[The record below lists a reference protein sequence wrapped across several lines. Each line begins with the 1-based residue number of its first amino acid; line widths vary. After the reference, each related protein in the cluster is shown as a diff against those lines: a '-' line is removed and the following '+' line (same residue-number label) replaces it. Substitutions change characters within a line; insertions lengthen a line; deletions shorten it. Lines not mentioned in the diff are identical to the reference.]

1 MQLTTLK
8 HWFEDFSKQKNALHQ
23 DGYDERFMRMWQY
36 YLNYCE
42 GGFLERVIST
52 AQVVLAKPQ
61 HREFLS
67 RG

>member
-1 MQLTTLK
+1 M
-8 HWFEDFSKQKNALHQ
+8 SQKAALNE

-52 AQVVLAKPQ
+52 VQLVVAKPQ
-61 HREFLS
+61 HRDYMN
-67 RG
+67 RV